1 MPDTRSPN
9 LTRFLS
15 DFTLGFSD
23 GLTVP
28 FALTAGLSAL
38 GKSDTVI
45 YAGLAELCAG
55 SISMGIGGYLAAL
68 DELPASTGRSTRD
81 GDDDVEEQ
89 GMLMRERRESSGDRS
104 SDDEKPTAGEEDVIV
119 RHLAPLALADSTV
132 TYIVNSMREQPG
144 GLRRAARQIQ
154 ANYEPAESVDEAPVW
169 PVASGL
175 SISGG
180 YVVGGII
187 PLFPYFFASTVGIGL
202 GWSIALCLIALMSF
216 GTGKSLVL
224 GGSDTSMRKA
234 LWSGVQ
240 MLVLGSLA
248 AMASVLAVNLLDAGD
263 GPSKP

>member
-1 MPDTRSPN
+1 MPETRSLN
-9 LTRFLS
+9 LNRFLS

-28 FALTAGLSAL
+28 FALTAGLSSL

-68 DELPASTGRSTRD
+68 DEIPASTATNTTD
-81 GDDDVEEQ
+81 GEDIEEQ
-89 GMLMRERRESSGDRS
+89 GMLMQERRDSSSDRS
-104 SDDEKPTAGEEDVIV
+104 GNDEKPTAGEEDVIV

-154 ANYEPAESVDEAPVW
+154 ANYESSESGEEVPVS
-169 PVASGL
+169 PVGSGL
-175 SISGG
+175 SISAG

-202 GWSIALCLIALMSF
+202 VWSIVLCLIALMSF

-224 GGSDTSMRKA
+224 GGSDKNMRKA

-240 MLVLGSLA
+240 MLILGSLA
-248 AMASVLAVNLLDAGD
+248 AMASVLAVNLLDAGE